1 MWSGAGRGWTP
12 AFAFPTHRPA
22 SKHRG
27 PRPAPGC
34 TEVPGPHSRCWGE
47 AWGGQMARLPR
58 HQLPGATVKEPL
70 QMGGPQRRGLGGG
83 LDKCSEVSRCYRG
96 QRAELL
102 VTEHPPLTSCPGPVS
117 HARGDVCVCPS
128 RSLKAMPG
136 LILSWPRQNLPMAGV
151 QHPCPSGPLRWWRV
165 PVALLGRRA

>member
-34 TEVPGPHSRCWGE
+34 TEVPGPHSRCWGQ
-47 AWGGQMARLPR
+47 AWGGRWVGSPGTSSQGLQPR
-58 HQLPGATVKEPL
+58 SPCKWVPPGA
-70 QMGGPQRRGLGGG
+70 GPRGS

-128 RSLKAMPG
+128 CSLKAMPG
-136 LILSWPRQNLPMAGV
+136 LILSWPRHNLPTAGV
-151 QHPCPSGPLRWWRV
+151 QHPVPLGLCVGGGCLWHC
-165 PVALLGRRA
+165 